1 MDARNLIASID
12 ANLLRDLSDQQ
23 QSDLGMIAV
32 LIADEFPARQGFM
45 LGVAHGIAL
54 ERERREQYEIEK
66 LKEMLG

>member
-23 QSDLGMIAV
+23 QSDLGTIGS

-45 LGVAHGIAL
+45 IGVAHGIAL
-54 ERERREQYEIEK
+54 ERERQRQLDIAD
-66 LKEMLG
+66 LRRFGL